1 MVTFAFIK
9 KELVEHGLAI
19 AALIFAVICAL
30 FITLARHQNQEF
42 SISPLEILSYSLYT
56 FIPLAAFIL
65 GNRLIV
71 RDYRSRAQQ
80 FTESLPTA
88 RFVPVF
94 VKYFVG
100 AFVVTGLMLVT
111 LLMASRYASVV
122 DSITPEYFGLLAL
135 KTLSL
140 ALLYWSV
147 MFAIS
152 LSGHL
157 RLLLYVILIGC
168 IYYLLTTS
176 SIDVTNFGPFALLLD
191 GTLVYERLEVPITAL
206 RDTWLLTAAF
216 TLIGFIIA
224 LWQEG
229 SMAEVLSRPMARR
242 DYLLVGFILAAF
254 ATVLAILEKEP
265 TPDPFPIATQYRV
278 ESDIHDIT
286 VAYLDPDAK
295 EAAQPVLDGLTE
307 DLNILQAN
315 IGPVVLPPSYVVH
328 ENSLATWEFIA
339 SSADGPLL
347 YGNLLA
353 ADHYDR
359 VVFRTTVLHQLL
371 LNTSGGRAV
380 FEHFHWFLDGY
391 TRRIVESNTAV
402 GTLSER
408 NASQDELLARA
419 AISLQVLGDD
429 VDLINQWQTIA
440 DRVGYASAEALAYSA
455 LLHLEEQSGTDA
467 IDELAKRWLATLF
480 ESDTRASIRRWQNA
494 VTIEFKDI
502 TGLEWNDFMGS
513 WRSWLSSVAD
523 QPEINERLAAIPYRA
538 GAVHIVETELDGQ
551 LLLGAFAATNSALPD
566 PNDYSVPDSSPS
578 IISDNSTN
586 ENSPVEQVC
595 VLNYGR
601 AGPFDTEMDFIFDT
615 FTELPCTESEF
626 ALSDYNVAGSG
637 DRIYMT
643 VEVRSPEFHQPI
655 RLHAERVTSP

>member
-1 MVTFAFIK
+1 MVTLAFIR
-9 KELVEHGLAI
+9 KELAEHGLAI
-19 AALIFAVICAL
+19 AALVFVVICAL
-30 FITLARHQNQEF
+30 FITLAQHQNQEF

-56 FIPLAAFIL
+56 FIPLSAFIL
-65 GNRLIV
+65 GNRLVV
-71 RDYRSRAQQ
+71 RDYRSRAQL

-88 RFVPVF
+88 RFTPVF
-94 VKYFVG
+94 VKYLIG
-100 AFVVTGLMLVT
+100 ALVVTGLMLIT

-122 DSITPEYFGLLAL
+122 DSITPAYFGLLAL

-168 IYYLLTTS
+168 VYYLLTTS
-176 SIDVTNFGPFALLLD
+176 SVDVTSFGPFALLLD
-191 GTLVYERLEVPITAL
+191 GTLVYERLEIPVTAL
-206 RDTWLLTAAF
+206 RDTWILIAAF

-224 LWQEG
+224 LWHEG

-242 DYLLVGFILAAF
+242 DYLLVGFIVAAF
-254 ATVLAILEKEP
+254 STVIAILEKEP
-265 TPDPFPIATQYRV
+265 TPDPLPIATRYRID
-278 ESDIHDIT
+278 SDVHRIT
-286 VAYLDPDAK
+286 VAYLAPDARQ
-295 EAAQPVLDGLTE
+295 AAQPMLDGLND
-307 DLNILQAN
+307 DLNTLQAT
-315 IGPVVLPPSYVVH
+315 IGPIELPPTYVVH
-328 ENSLATWEFIA
+328 ETSLASWEFIA

-347 YGNLLA
+347 YGNLVA

-391 TRRIVESNTAV
+391 TRRIVESSTTAS
-402 GTLSER
+402 TEIER
-408 NASQDELLARA
+408 STGRDELLARA
-419 AISLQVLGDD
+419 AISLQVLGNE
-429 VDLINQWQTIA
+429 VDLIKQWQTIA

-455 LLHLEEQSGTDA
+455 LVHLEEERGSEV

-480 ESDTRASIRRWQNA
+480 ERDTRASIRRWQTA

-502 TGLEWNDFMGS
+502 TGLDWDDFMDS
-513 WRSWLSSVAD
+513 WRVWLATAAEKPPIRQKLS
-523 QPEINERLAAIPYRA
+523 AIPYRS
-538 GAVHIVETELDGQ
+538 GSVHIVNTDSHGQ
-551 LLLGAFAATNSALPD
+551 LLLAGFAESANSLPD
-566 PNDYSVPDSSPS
+566 PSAYELPAEEPRDGSVNG
-578 IISDNSTN
+578 IN
-586 ENSPVEQVC
+586 EIDANEQFC

-615 FTELPCTESEF
+615 YAKIPCADASF
-626 ALSDYNVAGSG
+626 MMFDYNVSGSG
-637 DRIYMT
+637 ERVYMT
-643 VEVRSPEFHQPI
+643 VEVQNPEFHQPI
-655 RLHAERVTSP
+655 RLHAERITTP